1 MASRKS
7 ILQDKYRQ
15 LQTKINLVLNDA
27 LFPSLEAVSIV
38 DIVYLLNINFK
49 HINTDQEY
57 KTKINNLIDI
67 NCYDIHEEYRDL
79 IIPDIVEFIQYIKNI

>member
-1 MASRKS
+1 MSSRKI

-15 LQTKINLVLNDA
+15 LQTKINSILNTD
-27 LFPSLEAVSIV
+27 LFPSLEVISIV
-38 DIVYLLNINFK
+38 DVVYLLNMNFK

-67 NCYDIHEEYRDL
+67 NCYDIHEE
-79 IIPDIVEFIQYIKNI
+79 